1 MYLQAKLTDLAIL
14 RRPRKQERC
23 WYASL
28 KIPFVDEFYGIV
40 KSAGTF
46 RQLWAESVTKPG
58 EVLPVELCL
67 QNRSARCRS
76 RVSKSGL

>member
-1 MYLQAKLTDLAIL
+1 MYLQPRLTDLAIL
-14 RRPRKQERC
+14 RHPRKQERC

-28 KIPFVDEFYGIV
+28 KVLIVDDFYGIV
-40 KSAGTF
+40 KSAGTIG
-46 RQLWAESVTKPG
+46 QLWAESVTKSG

-76 RVSKSGL
+76 RVSKSEL